1 MADERVVTVRDI
13 AALTE
18 RQRDVL
24 GLICLNQDSG
34 HHPAT
39 LRSLVRRELVEE
51 HEQRLPGAGLPVY
64 VKRYSAPIAAHMA
77 WCAWCTTWCAA
88 QEEAEDG

>member
-1 MADERVVTVRDI
+1 VAEQVVTVRDI

-24 GLICLNQDSG
+24 GFIAINEDAG

-39 LRSLVRRELVEE
+39 LRALVRKGLIEE
-51 HEQRLPGAGLPVY
+51 REQRLPGPGLPVY
-64 VKRYSAPIAAHMA
+64 VKRYMTPTAAHVA
-77 WCAWCTTWCAA
+77 WCAWCSE
-88 QEEAEDG
+88 QEEAGDD